1 MVYIVPFN
9 PRKTG
14 DTNYSMQ
21 YYIVIGKTYDH
32 YGNLAAVFPP
42 DSEDYREGEDY
53 VYLKAAPSA
62 FTWEMDN
69 TEDITTAIRT
79 FTGYIRI
86 MDDGYDSEGD
96 TFDWRSIIPA
106 GSTDIPFV
114 LWIYEND
121 AQSQREETTIVT
133 RGYLTPD
140 NFTSGLVNYP
150 VTREYPVSCCLGILS
165 DQKFSPMSEDGWT
178 VTFAEVLYQVLST
191 IGFTPDNIYFP
202 GTKVAD
208 WLGITVQMAHYY
220 DYSHVDVN
228 EMIKSDPRISYAEAL
243 EEFCEL
249 FGLCVC
255 QDGSDIVFTDIKCPY
270 YSKYSRIGM
279 DYLYYYP
286 GGTTPTQYTRV
297 TTTSVPSNILTDSS
311 RDIVQGWKTA
321 EVSCD
326 DDDRSEVMFINTNE
340 ITEDYMDSIEQF
352 QQININ
358 GLPGA
363 FAKVVGTA
371 GHYLGSNTGRMWK
384 NPDIAI
390 YTRSHTYTILQNSVT
405 AYAKMLL
412 MAPLKYKDQN
422 DDTQNY
428 ANAYEAINDGHLGFY
443 VILYVPNNHM
453 TELHTVPLVRFETP
467 LFHFVEGSYIQIS
480 FRLQYYKDAF
490 GSTEGVPANSYIYG
504 RLKNTM
510 TGKYYDDASRQWT
523 NDANSR
529 IAISTMQGRQKSTYG
544 TNYAY
549 IERCDGFAFQAG
561 GTPSSPSEG
570 NGVFQF
576 DIFGWWNTDYE
587 VDGVQRPTCV
597 ISDFKMEVVHTLD
610 QKHAKGTSEAETE
623 SNASSSV
630 KTKAIKLPFIQSKYC
645 RNSPDAIQ
653 ENILWD
659 VPSGETVTSFSAKE
673 RQAQLLSTWG
683 AHPREYLTIKTFNA
697 EVPDNLHHIYQIAG
711 DDGVTRQY
719 RVLSK
724 STDLE
729 RNYRKVQ
736 LVEIS

>member
-9 PRKTG
+9 PRNDG
-14 DTNYSMQ
+14 DTSYNVT

-32 YGNLAAVFPP
+32 YGNPAAVFPP

-53 VYLKAAPSA
+53 VYLKASPST

-96 TFDWRSIIPA
+96 TFDWRSLIPS

-121 AQSQREETTIVT
+121 VQSQREETIIVT
-133 RGYLTPD
+133 RGYLAPD

-150 VTREYPVSCCLGILS
+150 VVREYPVCCCLNILS
-165 DQKFSPMSEDGWT
+165 DQKFSPMSRDGRT
-178 VTFAEVLYQVLST
+178 VTFAEMLYQVLST

-202 GTKVAD
+202 GTKVAE
-208 WLGITVQMAHYY
+208 WLGITVQMAHFF
-220 DYSHVDVN
+220 DYSHVDIS
-228 EMIKSDPRISYAEAL
+228 EMIKSEPRISYAEAL

-270 YSKYSRIGM
+270 YSEYSRIDM
-279 DYLYYYP
+279 DYLYNYP
-286 GGTTPTQYTRV
+286 EGTTPTQYTRV
-297 TTTSVPSNILTDSS
+297 TATSVPSNILTDSS

-326 DDDRSEVMFINTNE
+326 DDDRSEIMFINTNE
-340 ITEDYMDSIEQF
+340 ITEDYMDSIDQF

-358 GLPGA
+358 GSPGA
-363 FAKVVGTA
+363 FGKIVGTA
-371 GHYLGSNTGRMWK
+371 GYYLDSDTGRMWK
-384 NPDIAI
+384 SPDIAI
-390 YTRSHTYTILQNSVT
+390 FTRSHTYNVGQTSVT
-405 AYAKMLL
+405 SYAKMILL
-412 MAPLKYKDQN
+412 SPLKYKDEN

-428 ANAYEAINDGHLGFY
+428 ANAYESINDGHLGFFI
-443 VILYVPNNHM
+443 ILYLPQNH
-453 TELHTVPLVRFETP
+453 TPSYHTVPLLRFETP
-467 LFHFVEGSYIQIS
+467 LYHFIDGSFLQIS

-490 GSTEGVPANSYIYG
+490 GSTEGVPSDSYLWC
-504 RLKNTM
+504 RLKNTF
-510 TGKYYDDASRQWT
+510 TGKYYDDAARQWT
-523 NDANSR
+523 TDANTFFG
-529 IAISTMQGRQKSTYG
+529 ISTRQGRQKGTYG
-544 TNYAY
+544 IYYAY
-549 IERCDGFAFQAG
+549 IECSDAFAFLSG
-561 GTPSSPSEG
+561 GSG
-570 NGVFQF
+570 AFQLDVFY
-576 DIFGWWNTDYE
+576 WWNTKYTVGGID
-587 VDGVQRPTCV
+587 RPTCV
-597 ISDFKMEVVHTLD
+597 LSDFKMEVVHTLD
-610 QKHAKGTSEAETE
+610 QKRAKVSSEEETV

-630 KTKAIKLPFIQSKYC
+630 KTKSIKLPFIQSKYC
-645 RNSPDAIQ
+645 RNSPDSIV
-653 ENILWD
+653 ENIPWD
-659 VPSGETVTSFSAKE
+659 VPSGETVTSFSAKK
-673 RQAQLLSTWG
+673 RQAQVLAAWG
-683 AHPREYLTIKTFNA
+683 AHPREYLTIKTFDA
-697 EVPDNLHHIYQIAG
+697 SVPDNLHNIYSITG
-711 DDGVTRQY
+711 DDDVVRQY

-729 RNYRKVQ
+729 RNFRKVQ